1 MLSRATSI
9 PAATSSARRSGVE
22 EAGPS
27 VHTILA
33 LRTLLTLAKLWVRR
47 ETDQALVL
55 PGTDYV
61 QSMLKISRVRGL
73 ELHKFTRCRVQET
86 EAHCMQP
93 LPF

>member
-1 MLSRATSI
+1 MFSRATSI

-33 LRTLLTLAKLWVRR
+33 LRTLLTIAKLCWRR

-55 PGTDYV
+55 PGMNYV
-61 QSMLKISRVRGL
+61 QGMLKISRVWRL
-73 ELHKFTRCRVQET
+73 ELHLLTR
-86 EAHCMQP
+86 
-93 LPF
+93 

>member
-33 LRTLLTLAKLWVRR
+33 LRTLLTLAKLRGRR

-55 PGTDYV
+55 PGVDRV
-61 QSMLKISRVRGL
+61 QGMLKISRVRGL
-73 ELHKFTRCRVQET
+73 ELHLLTR
-86 EAHCMQP
+86 
-93 LPF
+93 